1 MWHWKTEIQ
10 LDLCCVCL
18 FGSLIQLSKPS
29 AAPLYVLFAPPP
41 FKRGFAPLSLSV
53 EELRL
58 SSPWAAYSYSLRNQ
72 YKICWFDLLKSQ
84 WCTPFPL
91 GLLRPPSNLVSPR
104 QSIKGVFHLVSP
116 WTTSVIKCAKRSRI
130 FAISSFRTTIAL
142 LFRKPLRKTHPTAH
156 LSGPKHFVAS
166 IWNCK
171 ITASREK
178 TSTCFLSAGQ
188 TKCEDAG
195 CKSGRLHCCCRVA
208 ATVDSRSRLCWLR
221 NNTHFPSAAL
231 RGNESLFL
239 RRWLSAAT
247 KFSLTN
253 WYIFRE
259 NPQFTPKLK
268 AVWFYG

>member
-1 MWHWKTEIQ
+1 MYHTHNVSLDHWYNSQNPPQ
-10 LDLCCVCL
+10 LRCMCYLLLPPLKGGLLLSPCPWRSSD
-18 FGSLIQLSKPS
+18 SLHLEQHMVIYCGINIK
-29 AAPLYVLFAPPP
+29 
-41 FKRGFAPLSLSV
+41 SV
-53 EELRL
+53 DF
-58 SSPWAAYSYSLRNQ
+58 
-72 YKICWFDLLKSQ
+72 ILLKSQ